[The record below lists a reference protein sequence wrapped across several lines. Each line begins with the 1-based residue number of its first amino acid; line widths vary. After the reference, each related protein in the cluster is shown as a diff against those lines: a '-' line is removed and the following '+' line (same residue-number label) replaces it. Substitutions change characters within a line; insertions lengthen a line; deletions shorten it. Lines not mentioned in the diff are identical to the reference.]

1 MFFRSIKGSD
11 YDQVYR
17 NMTTARIKMYPPQM
31 ITVRIKMYPPC
42 REYSTKRA
50 EIGGDGE
57 YKMFRS
63 VKRSEQA
70 QAEAK
75 GTQISRTVIEYPS
88 R

>member
-50 EIGGDGE
+50 EWAAMEKITWILIDPTKRAEKGGDGRLMKVRPGMYRE
-57 YKMFRS
+57 C
-63 VKRSEQA
+63 
-70 QAEAK
+70 
-75 GTQISRTVIEYPS
+75 
-88 R
+88 

>member
-1 MFFRSIKGSD
+1 MLFRFMKGSD

-17 NMTTARIKMYPPQM
+17 NM